1 VALSGDI
8 STCVL
13 NGTYVDITGAAQVGL
28 IRFTPICNVIDT
40 DQNQIVVG
48 QAITKVLDGNGA
60 FTVTLPVT
68 NDTDYTPNP
77 IAYRIEEIFGGG
89 RDFFVTL
96 PSGTATYDLSDL
108 SEAVSSSDAAGFVT
122 TTQYNTLLG
131 KYNGANGTFSTLDS
145 AETIADTATA
155 NATLASNEV
164 ANIQK
169 VSLSPYLL
177 MGL

>member
-1 VALSGDI
+1 MALSGDI
-8 STCVL
+8 STCTL
-13 NGTYVDITGAAQVGL
+13 NGTYVDITGAAQAGSV
-28 IRFTPICNVIDT
+28 RFTPLCNVIDT

-48 QAITKVLDGNGA
+48 QAITKVLDSGGA

-77 IAYRIEEIFGGG
+77 IAYRVEEIFSGG
-89 RDFFVTL
+89 RDFYVTL
-96 PSGTATYDLSDL
+96 PSGTATYDLADL
-108 SEAVSSSDAAGFVT
+108 SEAVSSAEAAGFVT
-122 TTQYNTLLG
+122 TTQYNTLLAS
-131 KYNGANGTFSTLDS
+131 YNAANGTFSTLDS
-145 AETIADTATA
+145 APDIATTATA
-155 NATLASNEV
+155 NAVLASNEV